1 MRTEGYSASELFRQ
15 LNETDERESL
25 EAKALS
31 DDSAHSIMETVCSF
45 SNEPG
50 LGGGVILLGVAEN
63 QGEGARYVV
72 EGVADVDK
80 AQLDFASQCSSMFNF
95 PVRPEIEVEQVDGKN
110 LLKIFVPELPS
121 GRKPLYFKKDGIP
134 KGIWRRI
141 GSSDQRCSEEELS
154 VFYNREE
161 ACDGLPVDG
170 VSIEDVDEDAVSRY
184 RFLRGKV
191 NSEAEELSFDTPK
204 LLKALG
210 CVNRRDPRQLNV
222 AGLMMFGNAATLRA
236 LYPAARVDYIRVPG
250 TEWVS
255 DPARSFVT
263 TELRGPLI
271 SLVYRAIDAI
281 RGDLPSG
288 FLLLEDDIQAKSTG
302 LPLRALREA
311 IVNALMHRSYRAN
324 RPTQIIRYD
333 NRIEIVNAG
342 YSLKPEEELGEP
354 GSEIR
359 NPLIADIFH
368 EINLAEEKGSG
379 IRRMRI
385 MMADAHLTAPTFE
398 SNRSA
403 NTFTIRLLLHH
414 FLGEDDLKWL
424 SGFERYGLDDNQ
436 QKALI
441 FLREAGAVNNSVFR
455 QLSGADTLRASSA
468 LREMRDMGIIEQKGR
483 GNATY
488 YVFCEVF
495 SHGKNQVS
503 QDNRSSLQ
511 DNRPRLQDN
520 GPRLQDNWLSLQDK
534 ARVETAL
541 KQLKQRLKSDVLCGI
556 IVDLCRI
563 KSFECFELAKLVQRD
578 ETYLRTILSKLVKS
592 GRLRMKFPEMPNHP
606 QQAYMTP

>member
-1 MRTEGYSASELFRQ
+1 
-15 LNETDERESL
+15 
-25 EAKALS
+25 
-31 DDSAHSIMETVCSF
+31 
-45 SNEPG
+45 
-50 LGGGVILLGVAEN
+50 
-63 QGEGARYVV
+63 
-72 EGVADVDK
+72 
-80 AQLDFASQCSSMFNF
+80 
-95 PVRPEIEVEQVDGKN
+95 
-110 LLKIFVPELPS
+110 
-121 GRKPLYFKKDGIP
+121 
-134 KGIWRRI
+134 
-141 GSSDQRCSEEELS
+141 
-154 VFYNREE
+154 
-161 ACDGLPVDG
+161 
-170 VSIEDVDEDAVSRY
+170 
-184 RFLRGKV
+184 
-191 NSEAEELSFDTPK
+191 
-204 LLKALG
+204 
-210 CVNRRDPRQLNV
+210 
-222 AGLMMFGNAATLRA
+222 
-236 LYPAARVDYIRVPG
+236 
-250 TEWVS
+250 
-255 DPARSFVT
+255 
-263 TELRGPLI
+263 
-271 SLVYRAIDAI
+271 
-281 RGDLPSG
+281 
-288 FLLLEDDIQAKSTG
+288 
-302 LPLRALREA
+302 
-311 IVNALMHRSYRAN
+311 
-324 RPTQIIRYD
+324 
-333 NRIEIVNAG
+333 
-342 YSLKPEEELGEP
+342 
-354 GSEIR
+354 
-359 NPLIADIFH
+359 LIADIFH